1 MKKIFSTLVYL
12 GIGILALG
20 LLVWL
25 GDAVKGGSQLAGPA
39 SFSLDR
45 ISADLGEMEVKDEK
59 TAEFILTNNGAS
71 SLLLTQF
78 ETSCNCTFAKVTVGD
93 KESPVFNMK
102 AHMPAGDYYWKTEIA
117 PGAQAKIQVTYKPS
131 LMPVYGSVERSL
143 KFKTS
148 DPNQPAVELTVKTFV
163 K

>member
-12 GIGILALG
+12 GVGILVLG
-20 LLVWL
+20 LLIWL
-25 GDAVKGGSQLAGPA
+25 GAAVKGGSQPTGPA

-45 ISADLGEMEVKDEK
+45 TSADLGEMEVKDEK

-71 SLLLTQF
+71 SLLLAQF
-78 ETSCNCTFAKVTVGD
+78 ETSCNCTFATVTVAG
-93 KESPVFNMK
+93 KKSPTFNMK
-102 AHMPAGDYYWKTEIA
+102 AHMPASDYYWKTEVA
-117 PGAQAKIQVTYKPS
+117 PGAQAKIQVVYQPS
-131 LMPVYGSVERSL
+131 LMPVYGLVERSL

-148 DPNQPAVELTVKTFV
+148 DPNQPLVELVVKAFV